1 MKISVLGSG
10 SWGTALAMVLDNN
23 GHNVYLWS
31 FFDEEIKNLSET
43 RENKLLKGVKI
54 NESIRL
60 TSDLDEAVCGAE
72 MLVIA
77 VPSHIVKKT
86 AQSLKKYGDL
96 PLVVNVAKGFDEEN
110 DKRLSVILKE
120 ELNTDKVVILS
131 GPTHAEEVS
140 RGIPTTIVAACEN
153 EKYAKCV
160 QNAFMNENFR
170 VYTNTDVAGVEVAGA
185 TKNVI
190 ALCAG
195 ISDGCGFGDNTKA
208 ALMTRGMK
216 EIVRL
221 GTAMGGKSETFAG
234 LTGMGDLIVTC
245 TSMHS
250 RNRRAGIL
258 IGQGKTKDQAIEE
271 VGMVVEGVKSCKSVY
286 KLAKEHK
293 IEMPIV
299 EAAYNVLYNNI
310 SAIDAVKTLMT
321 REKKEE

>member
-10 SWGTALAMVLDNN
+10 GWGTALAMVLDNN

-31 FFDEEIKNLSET
+31 FFDEEIKALSET

-153 EKYAKCV
+153 EEYAKCV

-299 EAAYNVLYNNI
+299 EAAYNVLYNNM

>member
-10 SWGTALAMVLDNN
+10 GWGTALAMVLDNN

>member
-10 SWGTALAMVLDNN
+10 GWGTALAMVLDRN
-23 GHNVYLWS
+23 GHSVVLWS
-31 FFDEEIKNLSET
+31 AFEQEIAELLKT

-54 NESIRL
+54 SESIEL
-60 TSDLDEAVCGAE
+60 TAELDKAMEKTDMA
-72 MLVIA
+72 VIA
-77 VPSHIVKKT
+77 VPSHIVKSLAEK
-86 AQSLKKYGDL
+86 LKKYEI
-96 PLVVNVAKGFDEEN
+96 PLIVNVAKGFTEEDN
-110 DKRLSVILKE
+110 ESLSKVIMETLD
-120 ELNTDKVVILS
+120 TDKVVVLS

-140 RGIPTTIVAACEN
+140 REIPTAIVAACKN
-153 EKYAKCV
+153 EEYAKIV

-170 VYTNTDVAGVEVAGA
+170 VYTNTDVIGVEVAGA

-216 EIVRL
+216 EIIRL
-221 GTAMGGKSETFAG
+221 GTAMGGETETFAG

-250 RNRRAGIL
+250 RNRRCGIL
-258 IGQGKTKDQAIEE
+258 IGQGKTKDEATEE
-271 VGMVVEGVKSCKSVY
+271 VNMVVEGIKSCKSVY
-286 KLAKEHK
+286 ELSKQYRV
-293 IEMPIV
+293 EMPIV
-299 EAAYNVLYNNI
+299 DAAYNVLYNNM
-310 SAIDAVKTLMT
+310 SAKEAVKALMT

>member
-10 SWGTALAMVLDNN
+10 GWGTALAMVLDNN

-299 EAAYNVLYNNI
+299 EAAYNVLYNNM

>member
-1 MKISVLGSG
+1 MKVTVLGSG
-10 SWGTALAMVLDNN
+10 GWGTALAMVLDRN
-23 GHNVYLWS
+23 GHNTVLWS
-31 FFDEEIKNLSET
+31 FFEEEIKELKEK

-54 NESIRL
+54 KESIKL
-60 TSDLDEAVCGAE
+60 TSNLDEAVEGAD

-86 AQSLKKYGDL
+86 AQSLKKYNNI
-96 PLVVNVAKGFDEEN
+96 PLIVNVAKGFDEEN
-110 DKRLSVILKE
+110 NTRLSTVIKN
-120 ELNTDKVVILS
+120 ELNTDRVVVLS
-131 GPTHAEEVS
+131 GPTHAEEVA
-140 RGIPTTIVAACEN
+140 REIPTTIVAACEN
-153 EKYAKCV
+153 EDYAKLV
-160 QNAFMNENFR
+160 QNTFMNENFR

-185 TKNVI
+185 VKNVI

-216 EIVRL
+216 EITRL
-221 GTAMGGKSETFAG
+221 GIAIGGEADTFAG

-258 IGQGKTKDQAIEE
+258 IGQGKTKDEAIEE
-271 VGMVVEGVKSCKSVY
+271 VGMVVEGVKSCVCVY
-286 KLAKEHK
+286 NLSKEYNV
-293 IEMPIV
+293 EMPIV
-299 EAAYNVLYNNI
+299 ETAYKVLYENL
-310 SAIDAVKTLMT
+310 SPHEAVKELMT